1 MKIKLDVFPADVVVV
16 AADILEDISLLTCSP
31 ATLGAFQVATARVI
45 VDETHITIAVD
56 APEGAKII
64 FRETYNMLY
73 PGKEAKVIT
82 SSGKMLAFVR
92 NDSCGCGSRLRAW
105 NPYKTIISLKDS

>member
-16 AADILEDISLLTCSP
+16 APGTLEDISLLTCSP
-31 ATLGAFQVATARVI
+31 PTPGSFQVSTARVI

-56 APEGAKII
+56 APDGAKII
-64 FRETYNMLY
+64 FRESYTMLY
-73 PGKEAKVIT
+73 PDKEAKVIT
-82 SSGKMLAFVR
+82 SGGKMLAFVR

>member
-16 AADILEDISLLTCSP
+16 AADTLEDISLLTCSP
-31 ATLGAFQVATARVI
+31 FTPGAFQVSTARVI

-56 APEGAKII
+56 APDGAKII
-64 FRETYNMLY
+64 FREPYVMLY

>member
-1 MKIKLDVFPADVVVV
+1 MKIKVDVFPADVVVV
-16 AADILEDISLLTCSP
+16 AADVLEDISLLTCAP
-31 ATLGAFQVATARVI
+31 ATLGSYQVNTARVI

-56 APEGAKII
+56 SPDGAKII
-64 FRETYNMLY
+64 FREPYSMFY
-73 PGKEAKVIT
+73 PGKEGKIIT

-105 NPYKTIISLKDS
+105 NPYKTIISLKDG